1 MAIGALA
8 AGLGAS
14 LLKKGAKIP
23 KYKKVDQD
31 AEQKA
36 AIAGNLAS
44 FDSAKEL
51 ADRTTMADQERLE
64 SIISRTLPDYRNMLS
79 GAGSAISDMIAG
91 NLPMADQGMIMRQAA
106 ERGGAMGLGGS
117 QAGRNLTA
125 RDLGLS
131 QMQLIGQ
138 GLNAFNSFSSNLRQN
153 FTVNPMSQASMY
165 MTPQQRIGNAMSE
178 NRFAYN
184 AAVGKAQSDAAN
196 NPMNRALNF
205 VSGAAGMYLGNS
217 GFGGG
222 GGGGLFG
229 RLFGGTGSPATVAGP
244 ANQTMYRG
252 MGSGGTFYSPNPQ
265 PFGGFGGRP

>member
-14 LLKKGAKIP
+14 LLKKGPKIP
-23 KYKKVDQD
+23 KYKKVDPD

-36 AIAGNLAS
+36 AISSNLAS

-79 GAGSAISDMIAG
+79 GAGSAISNMIAG

-131 QMQLIGQ
+131 QMQLIGR
-138 GLNAFNSFSSNLRQN
+138 GLSAFNSFSSNLRQN
-153 FTVNPMSQASMY
+153 FTVNPMSQTSMY
-165 MTPQQRIGNAMSE
+165 MTPQQRSGNAMSE

-196 NPMNRALNF
+196 NPFNRAMNF
-205 VSGAAGMYLGNS
+205 VGGAAGLYLGNN

-222 GGGGLFG
+222 GQQQSGGFFQRMRSGIGSLFG
-229 RLFGGTGSPATVAGP
+229 NTSSAPTSP
-244 ANQTMYRG
+244 NQ
-252 MGSGGTFYSPNPQ
+252 SGGYYNAPR
-265 PFGGFGGRP
+265 G

>member
-1 MAIGALA
+1 MAVGTALSLGV
-8 AGLGAS
+8 GLASS
-14 LLKKGAKIP
+14 LLKKGPKIP

-44 FDSAKEL
+44 FDNAKEL
-51 ADRTTMADQERLE
+51 ADKTTMADQERLE

-79 GAGSAISDMIAG
+79 GAGGAISNMIAG

-131 QMQLIGQ
+131 QMQMIGQ

-153 FTVNPMSQASMY
+153 YTVNPMSQASMY

-178 NRFAYN
+178 NRFAYT

-205 VSGAAGMYLGNS
+205 ASGAAGMYLGGG

-222 GGGGLFG
+222 GQQQSAQQSGGFFQRMRSGIGSLFG
-229 RLFGGTGSPATVAGP
+229 NTSSAPTSP
-244 ANQTMYRG
+244 NQ
-252 MGSGGTFYSPNPQ
+252 SGGYYNAP
-265 PFGGFGGRP
+265 RPLT

>member
-1 MAIGALA
+1 MAVGTAVSLGVGLA
-8 AGLGAS
+8 SS

-23 KYKKVDQD
+23 KYKKVDQA

-36 AIAGNLAS
+36 AISSNLAS

-64 SIISRTLPDYRNMLS
+64 SIISRTLPDYQNILRS
-79 GAGSAISDMIAG
+79 AGGAISNMIAG
-91 NLPMADQGMIMRQAA
+91 NLPMADQGMTIRRAA
-106 ERGGAMGLGGS
+106 ERGGALGLGSS

-125 RDLGLS
+125 RDLGIS
-131 QMQLIGQ
+131 QVQLMNQ

-153 FTVNPMSQASMY
+153 YTVNPMSQASMY
-165 MTPQQRIGNAMSE
+165 MTPQQWVGNAMSE

-205 VSGAAGMYLGNS
+205 ASGVAGMYLGNS
-217 GFGGG
+217 NFGGG
-222 GGGGLFG
+222 QQQSAPQSGGFFQRMRSGIGSLFG
-229 RLFGGTGSPATVAGP
+229 NTSSAPTSPSHGGYYNAPKPLT
-244 ANQTMYRG
+244 
-252 MGSGGTFYSPNPQ
+252 
-265 PFGGFGGRP
+265 

>member
-1 MAIGALA
+1 MAVGTALSLA

-64 SIISRTLPDYRNMLS
+64 SIISRTLPEYQNILRS
-79 GAGSAISDMIAG
+79 AGGAISNMIAG
-91 NLPMADQGMIMRQAA
+91 NLPMADQGMTIRQAA
-106 ERGGAMGLGGS
+106 ERGGALGLGGS

-125 RDLGLS
+125 RDLGIS
-131 QMQLIGQ
+131 QVQMMNQ

-153 FTVNPMSQASMY
+153 YTVNPMSQASMY
-165 MTPQQRIGNAMSE
+165 MTPQQRVDFAQRDNQ
-178 NRFAYN
+178 FAYK

-222 GGGGLFG
+222 GGLFG
-229 RLFGGTGSPATVAGP
+229 RTGSPATVAGP

>member
-1 MAIGALA
+1 MSIGALA

-51 ADRTTMADQERLE
+51 ADKTSMADQERLE
-64 SIISRTLPDYRNMLS
+64 SIISRTLPDYQNILRS
-79 GAGSAISDMIAG
+79 AGGAISNMIAG
-91 NLPMADQGMIMRQAA
+91 NLPMADQGMTIRRAA

-125 RDLGLS
+125 RDLGIG
-131 QMQLIGQ
+131 QVQLISQ

-153 FTVNPMSQASMY
+153 YTVNPMSQTSMY
-165 MTPQQRIGNAMSE
+165 MTPQQRTDFAMRDNQFS
-178 NRFAYN
+178 YN
-184 AAVGKAQSDAAN
+184 AAVGRAQSNAAN
-196 NPMNRALNF
+196 NPFNRAMNF
-205 VSGAAGMYLGNS
+205 VGGAAGLYLGNN

-222 GGGGLFG
+222 GQQQSGGFFQRMRSGIGSLFG
-229 RLFGGTGSPATVAGP
+229 NTSSAPTSP
-244 ANQTMYRG
+244 NQ
-252 MGSGGTFYSPNPQ
+252 SGGYYNAP
-265 PFGGFGGRP
+265 RPLT